1 MVLNSHSDN
10 QNGFRSA
17 SRIQELVL
25 HSQIQNDCHLDL
37 KGRFDGNLRG
47 VAGWHVADCR

>member
-25 HSQIQNDCHLDL
+25 HSQIP
-37 KGRFDGNLRG
+37 GRTHECLVFERYG
-47 VAGWHVADCR
+47 